1 VRVLRIGLRRLLG
14 AAYRGAGEAATRANG
29 SERGWL
35 DFVQASAE
43 PEVVRDS
50 PVADRIYQIKLHA
63 SLPKGVDDAPLR
75 FRAVDGSYY
84 LTGEELAQ
92 LYEQGIE
99 PEIVHSL
106 RESDL
111 PVRFFRTHDGAVSN
125 PPPEDAR
132 LAVLARLLAEGRAGG
147 EAHIRF
153 LGRNRTPP
161 PDGFRLDVAH
171 GRRNYVWQ
179 VVPCEEVDTHP
190 GLYERFS
197 ALRALCEDSQ
207 TRVVLALGSG
217 GIRLFCHAP
226 AIRLFETLGC
236 AEHVDEIWGTSAG
249 AIAGLLYAQGLS
261 PQAIEQLGY
270 DLYGGRM
277 DLRVRPSKLQF
288 LRALVRDAVLPS
300 GAPSSAGF
308 VDCANGMARMLDH
321 YCAERQPRRPFYA
334 LAFNLAECRS
344 EVLTPLSVPH
354 HLREFMTQTDAREAA
369 LASATVPLL
378 FVPRPIRR
386 GADEVH
392 YIDGSTT
399 EDVPLHSV
407 VQKWDRDRAAGLEP
421 RRRLVILAVKLT
433 GNLDRHRLAP
443 GRMSKLRIMQ
453 TVVAA
458 SIEHMHR
465 RSTDLVRARPDVD
478 VLTLDLTDSSP
489 DFFETR
495 CIPEYLRVAKEVF
508 PDQLAE
514 FEAWLRAG
522 KPR

>member
-1 VRVLRIGLRRLLG
+1 V
-14 AAYRGAGEAATRANG
+14 
-29 SERGWL
+29 
-35 DFVQASAE
+35 
-43 PEVVRDS
+43 S
-50 PVADRIYQIKLHA
+50 PADDRIYQIKLDA
-63 SLPKGVDDAPLR
+63 PLPKGIDDAALR

-84 LTGEELAQ
+84 LTGEELLQ
-92 LYEQGIE
+92 LHDQGVE
-99 PEIVHSL
+99 PEVVRSL

-111 PVRFFRTHDGAVSN
+111 PVRFFLPHDGAVNN

-132 LAVLARLLAEGRAGG
+132 LAVLARLLAEGRANG
-147 EAHIRF
+147 EVHIRF
-153 LGRNRTPP
+153 QGRNRTPP
-161 PDGFRLDVAH
+161 PDGFRLDVAK
-171 GRRNYVWQ
+171 GRRAYIWQ
-179 VVPCEEVDTHP
+179 VVPAEELAARP
-190 GLYERFS
+190 GLAERFA
-197 ALRALCEDSQ
+197 ALRALCSDSD

-217 GIRLFCHAP
+217 GVRLFCHAP

-236 AEHVDEIWGTSAG
+236 AAHIDEIWGTSAG

-277 DLRVRPSKLQF
+277 ELRVRPSKLQF

-308 VDCANGMARMLDH
+308 VDCANGMARMLEH

-334 LAFNLAECRS
+334 VAFNLAECRS
-344 EVLTPLSVPH
+344 EVLTPLPVPA
-354 HLREFMTQTDAREAA
+354 HLDGLMTQTEAREAA
-369 LASATVPLL
+369 LASSTVPLL

-386 GADEVH
+386 GSADVH

-407 VQKWDRDRAAGLEP
+407 VQKWDLDRAAGVER

-433 GNLDRHRLAP
+433 GNLERHRLAP

-465 RSTDLVRARPDVD
+465 RTSDLVGARSDVD
-478 VLTLDLTDSSP
+478 VLTLDLTDSNP

-508 PDQLAE
+508 PEQLAAL
-514 FEAWLRAG
+514 EARLRAG
-522 KPR
+522 SRR